1 MKRLLFALLIS
12 VLTATAAPLE
22 RDLGQG
28 LIYYRVHQLPSDLP
42 ATPAKKGQA
51 IIIDLRYAK
60 GDDSCATALDAWLKF
75 HASATAPV
83 FLLVN
88 ATTAPELT
96 LAFAQRSS
104 AAGLLAIG
112 TPSPNFSPDI
122 VVNTTPETERRA
134 YDALEHGSD
143 AAALLTDKPVK
154 PRHDEAELARLRQIP
169 ATDTSVDDDPPPP
182 AKPTPPAPPPSL
194 IDSALQR
201 AVQMHRALLALRKLP
216 AG

>member
-1 MKRLLFALLIS
+1 MV
-12 VLTATAAPLE
+12 VLNTSIIFIHRTGGRNFYICNVVLGEATFRSQHRVYINAIADTATALLAP
-22 RDLGQG
+22 
-28 LIYYRVHQLPSDLP
+28 
-42 ATPAKKGQA
+42 
-51 IIIDLRYAK
+51 
-60 GDDSCATALDAWLKF
+60 F
-75 HASATAPV
+75 ASRRP
-83 FLLVN
+83 
-88 ATTAPELT
+88 
-96 LAFAQRSS
+96 
-104 AAGLLAIG
+104 AGLLLIG
-112 TPSPNFSPDI
+112 PATAALTPDLVI
-122 VVNTTPETERRA
+122 KTTPADERRA